1 MNKFKSILQ
10 RPLYVLGEALH
21 QKPTRSL
28 VALILCCAG
37 VAHALAP
44 AKDAATDRPNNPSLV
59 ESKAEGVTQNNEAI
73 AALEKDLSERM
84 NRLEERERQLYA
96 QSLETSRKNIDW
108 WLTAIGI
115 GLTLFGL
122 FVAIAGVLLPLYWQR
137 AERSRLRQAQAEF
150 DRMQNSAQ
158 ETLTRLASIETKA
171 EESKTKTEGHEKRAE
186 ELAAS
191 MATYDMSAFDKD
203 SSKSNNGA
211 ANAEAIK
218 AAREINQTDPKV
230 SDVDKLR
237 ARAIQASQAEKSNF
251 EQALLAYELWFSLSR
266 ISPSDAKAHFH
277 AGYWAQELFNKN
289 AMPSEQYWF
298 DLLSRHYQEGLNIKP
313 SLSARYN
320 WSLALLKQ
328 AKSATPSELNKRKE
342 MASEAEKLLSEIA
355 ESSDKNKTGMAPLLA
370 EAYVL
375 LGYFE
380 KCVQQLEIC
389 RQDESLPVPVSSVLL
404 GLDGPDWTF
413 DDHEVHWEP
422 LGNSV
427 EFKAWKQQYFTDPAP
442 SSA

>member
-1 MNKFKSILQ
+1 MNKFKTMLQ
-10 RPLYVLGEALH
+10 RAWHAGGEALH
-21 QKPTRSL
+21 QKPKRCL

-44 AKDAATDRPNNPSLV
+44 AKDAATDRPNNPSFV
-59 ESKAEGVTQNNEAI
+59 ESKTEGVTQNNEAI

-96 QSLETSRKNIDW
+96 QSLEASRKSIDW
-108 WLTAIGI
+108 WFGGLAILTS
-115 GLTLFGL
+115 L
-122 FVAIAGVLLPLYWQR
+122 VAFLGAFLPWLMGRKDKELLQSEL
-137 AERSRLRQAQAEF
+137 
-150 DRMQNSAQ
+150 QNARDLVSD
-158 ETLTRLASIETKA
+158 IK
-171 EESKTKTEGHEKRAE
+171 GHEKSAQQALAKIE
-186 ELAAS
+186 EDKLKVASFQSGNEQSPADKEHTRDAAQ
-191 MATYDMSAFDKD
+191 KV
-203 SSKSNNGA
+203 
-211 ANAEAIK
+211 NAE
-218 AAREINQTDPKV
+218 PSS
-230 SDVDKLR
+230 SDSEKLR
-237 ARAIQASQAEKSNF
+237 ARAVLASQKYKPTAE
-251 EQALLAYELWFSLSR
+251 EAYAAYELWFALTVLK
-266 ISPSDAKAHFH
+266 PDDASAHFN
-277 AGYWAQELFNKN
+277 AGYWAQQLFNKN

-313 SLSARYN
+313 SVSARYN

-342 MASEAEKLLSEIA
+342 MASEAEKLLSKIA

-389 RQDESLPVPVSSVLL
+389 RQNESLPVPVSSVLL